1 MGRGRPRR
9 LQGAQH
15 TEGKLYAQIHALADK
30 APDYDP
36 DPKGKG
42 VNHVELL
49 ERAVAYGAREHGI
62 SREQFKQCLGWL

>member
-1 MGRGRPRR
+1 MSRGRPRR

-15 TEGKLYAQIHALADK
+15 TESKLFALIHAQADK

-42 VNHVELL
+42 ANHVELL
-49 ERAVAYGAREHGI
+49 ERAVAYGARDHGI
-62 SREQFKQCLGWL
+62 SREQFKQCLGWQ